1 MGGQW
6 GGDGMG
12 KGEQT
17 EEARSQ
23 DLANGPLSNAK
34 NAMKAYVNIHIPVR
48 HENAMRQ
55 QHEMCGM
62 RLTS

>member
-1 MGGQW
+1 
-6 GGDGMG
+6 MG

-23 DLANGPLSNAK
+23 DLENGPLSNAK